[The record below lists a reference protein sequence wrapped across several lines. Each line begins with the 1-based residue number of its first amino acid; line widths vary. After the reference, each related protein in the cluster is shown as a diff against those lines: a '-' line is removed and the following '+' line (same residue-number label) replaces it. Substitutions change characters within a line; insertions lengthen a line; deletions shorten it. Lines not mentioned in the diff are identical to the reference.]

1 MRSLF
6 AAAAVVSSVSACV
19 LAGDN
24 WPGFRGPTGEGHTDS
39 AGLPVQWSET
49 KNVAWKTP
57 IHDRGWSSP
66 VIWGDQVWM
75 TTATPDGRKMYA
87 VCVDKRTGK
96 IVHDLLV
103 FETSAPDKINA
114 FNSYASPT
122 PVVEEARAYV
132 HFGKFG
138 TACLDAASGKVLWQ
152 RRDILCDHFAGPG
165 SSPLLLGRMLVL
177 TMDGMDQ
184 QYLIALDKRTGEE
197 IWKTHRSTDFGKL
210 DGDLR
215 KAFSTPLLVAH
226 AGIRQLVVAGAQAG
240 NGFDAETGKE
250 LWAVR
255 YPGGFSNSSAAVRAG
270 DNVLINT
277 GFGRAKLWAVPLA
290 SRQDATGRVKWK
302 VDQDVPLRSSP
313 IVVGTNVFMVSDTGV
328 LSCLDAST
336 GSRRFRQRLSG
347 GNFSASPI
355 SDGKRIWMCDE
366 KGASHVI
373 EASEEYRELSVNKL
387 EDGCMGSPAVS
398 GKALFIRTK
407 SALYRIEAK

>member
-6 AAAAVVSSVSACV
+6 AAAAVISSLSAWA

-24 WPGFRGPTGEGHTDS
+24 WPQFRGPTGEGHTDS
-39 AGLPVQWSET
+39 AGLPVEWSET

-66 VIWGDQVWM
+66 VVWGDQVWM

-87 VCVDKRTGK
+87 VCVDKATGK
-96 IVHDLLV
+96 IVHDLLI

-122 PVVEEARAYV
+122 PAIEEGRVYV

-138 TACLDAASGKVLWQ
+138 TACLNTADGKVLWQ

-184 QYLIALDKRTGEE
+184 QYLIALDKQTGEE

-226 AGIRQLVVAGAQAG
+226 GGIRQLVVAGAQAG
-240 NGFDAETGKE
+240 NGFDAAGGKE

-255 YPGGFSNSSAAVRAG
+255 YPGGFSNSSMAVRAG

-290 SRQDATGRVKWK
+290 SRQDATGQVKWK

-313 IVVGTNVFMVSDTGV
+313 IVVGGNVYMVSDTGV

-336 GSRRFRQRLSG
+336 GSRHFRERLRG

-366 KGASHVI
+366 KGTSHVI
-373 EASEEYRELSVNKL
+373 EASDQYRELSANKL
-387 EDGCMGSPAVS
+387 DDGCMGSPAVS
-398 GKALFIRTK
+398 GKALFLRTK
-407 SALYRIEAK
+407 SALYRIETK